1 MPSKITLLLI
11 ALLYSFIFK
20 SVSAQTIIW
29 GGPGDPNSEFAGGP
43 NAWTVNGIFCGQ
55 GVNGVNARW
64 THSTTGVSRGGFASS
79 DRRIQSP
86 SFNNGVMIFDS
97 DFLDNSGNQ
106 NNTNGGACPYLH
118 RGELISPI
126 IDMSNHSQVVLR
138 FNQYFRWYLGPGG
151 DEDVPPSFVEV
162 SGDGGVN
169 WTVFSINA
177 DLPFDTYTDPDD
189 VILLNISSVAA
200 NRSNVRIKFVFDG
213 DAYFWMIDDVW
224 LLGELPPNDLSM
236 SIASSPLTALYIPQ
250 AYQGAEEWPFSAS
263 VSNKGTVAINDA
275 FLKVSILNA
284 TGQVQ
289 WSDSMALSLMN
300 VGVEDRVE
308 ITDFS
313 YRPQGLRPGRHT
325 IEYLVYQPGIADATP
340 NNNKQLIDFFI
351 TDNTFWQSADL
362 ITFSRPN
369 FDGPLRPWGWGS
381 YFITDP
387 MTQERF
393 ILRSVEGGVAGEA
406 SEADL
411 VGKKAEVFV
420 SEILS
425 FEIGNPGTS
434 IGDGVTNVVLAVGT
448 KNLTVADDLQR
459 VTFELEDLN
468 GSTDPFLIENGVA
481 YKVLLLVDQGVLI
494 GFDDDFLNIPLD
506 LSDSENGTA
515 NLYWDDEFIGA
526 NFLDAMPFLKLN
538 LELVTS
544 VDHRPLPDV
553 TVSIYP
559 NPASHV
565 AEIRLS
571 MEESSP
577 ITITVAHLNGS
588 VLDFVTLPPS
598 IEHHHILDT
607 SRLPSGVYLVRIATN
622 QGTKT
627 KQLVI
632 TK

>member
-1 MPSKITLLLI
+1 MPTKATQFVI
-11 ALLYSFIFK
+11 ALLCIF
-20 SVSAQTIIW
+20 VHHALAAQTIIW

-43 NAWTVNGIFCGQ
+43 NAWTVNGVFCGQ
-55 GVNGVNARW
+55 GVNGANARW

-86 SFNNGVMIFDS
+86 SFSNGVMIFDS
-97 DFLDNSGNQ
+97 DFLDNGGSQ
-106 NNTNGGACPYLH
+106 NNTNGGTCPFLH
-118 RGELISPI
+118 RGELVSPS
-126 IDMSNHSQVVLR
+126 IDLTNHSQVVLR

-162 SGDGGVN
+162 SGDGGNN
-169 WTVFSINA
+169 WTAFSINA
-177 DLPFDTYTDPDD
+177 DLPYDTYTDPDD
-189 VILLNISSVAA
+189 VVLLNISAVAA

-236 SIASSPLTALYIPQ
+236 NIASSPLTALYIPQ

-263 VSNKGTVAINDA
+263 ISNKGTVAISDA

-284 TGQVQ
+284 AGQVQ
-289 WSDSMALSLMN
+289 WTDSMALSPIQ
-300 VGVEDRVE
+300 VGVEDRVQV
-308 ITDFS
+308 TDFS

-325 IEYLVYQPGIADATP
+325 VEYLLYQPGIADATP

-351 TDNTFWQSADL
+351 TDNTFWQSADI

-381 YFITDP
+381 FFITDP
-387 MTQERF
+387 LTQERF
-393 ILRSVEGGVAGEA
+393 ILRNIEGAVAGEA

-411 VGKKAEVFV
+411 IGKKAEVFI

-434 IGDGVTNVVLAVGT
+434 IGDGVTNVVLAVGS
-448 KNLTVADDLQR
+448 KNLSVADDLQR
-459 VTFELEDLN
+459 VTFDLEDLN
-468 GSTDPFLIENGVA
+468 GSTDPFILENGVA
-481 YKVLLLVDQGVLI
+481 YKVMLLVDQGVLI

-526 NFLDAMPFLKLN
+526 NFLDAMPFLRLN
-538 LELVTS
+538 LELLTS
-544 VDHRPLPDV
+544 TDQRPLPDV
-553 TVSIYP
+553 AMTLSP
-559 NPASHV
+559 NPASQST
-565 AEIRLS
+565 EIKLNLTDP
-571 MEESSP
+571 SP
-577 ITITVAHLNGS
+577 MTITLAHLNGS
-588 VLDFVTLPPS
+588 VIDFVNLPTS
-598 IEHHHILDT
+598 KEHNHMLYTGH
-607 SRLPSGVYLVRIATN
+607 LPAGIYLVRVATN

-627 KQLVI
+627 KQLMI
-632 TK
+632 AK